1 MQDLTPF
8 SRWEQTSFGQLQ
20 YFRLKDMHRGFF
32 FKCLV
37 EGYAQ
42 GFFLKMSSR
51 RICIQIFQKFPS
63 RDGYASMENFHSL
76 QVMHFPVIT
85 FSITFRYV
93 YRLCMYQSSHASC
106 ANKNIQTFKIET
118 SIFNQFIGEL
128 NLVFKKTL
136 PTAVQAAYKTNIHI
150 KTTSLHCSQCTRTA

>member
-8 SRWEQTSFGQLQ
+8 SRLEQTSFGWLQ
-20 YFRLKDMHRGFF
+20 YFRLK
-32 FKCLV
+32 
-37 EGYAQ
+37 GYAQ
-42 GFFLKMSSR
+42 GFLKKMSSR

-76 QVMHFPVIT
+76 PVMHFPVIT
-85 FSITFRYV
+85 FSITFRYA
-93 YRLCMYQSSHASC
+93 YRLCMQQSSHASC

-118 SIFNQFIGEL
+118 SIFNQFTGEL
-128 NLVFKKTL
+128 NLVFKKAL

-150 KTTSLHCSQCTRTA
+150 KTAGLHCSQCTRTA